1 MRKCLQPQRRYI
13 RATTGFTTLSLVA
26 LLCSLPVSG
35 QIADA
40 TRLFEEGNQLYIQGA
55 YLEAV
60 ARYEEAQTYGYT
72 SGALLLNAGNAYY
85 RLDQP
90 GQALRYYE
98 KAYRLLGEEP
108 HLMHNLQFVRAQ
120 VASPFAAL
128 PVPVW
133 QQWWQA
139 AVGARSPWLYFAAGA
154 VFYLASCL
162 LFAHR
167 AWTQRRS
174 PWHRRA
180 RTATLGLAIVLLVMA
195 YGGSLGTTSGAAAV
209 VIEPTAE
216 LREDPNGPVILDVAE
231 GVKVDI
237 LGLHDDVAEVRLPNG
252 ARGYVSRE
260 VLGEI

>member
-1 MRKCLQPQRRYI
+1 MRKYSQPKRRYI
-13 RATTGFTTLSLVA
+13 GVARGTAAVLLVA
-26 LLCSLPVSG
+26 LLSALPVSA

-60 ARYEEAQTYGYT
+60 ARFEEAQTYGLT
-72 SGALLLNAGNAYY
+72 SGALLLNVGNAYY
-85 RLDQP
+85 RLDQR

-120 VASPFAAL
+120 VASPIAAL

-139 AVGARSPWLYFAAGA
+139 AVGARSPWLFFAAGA

-180 RTATLGLAIVLLVMA
+180 RTATLGLALVLLVMA
-195 YGGSLGTTSGAAAV
+195 YGGSLGTSSGTAAI

-216 LREDPNGPVILDVAE
+216 LREDPNGPAILDVTE
-231 GVKVDI
+231 GVKVDV
-237 LGLHDDVAEVRLPNG
+237 LGLHDGVAEVRLPNG
-252 ARGYVSRE
+252 VRGYVSRE
-260 VLGEI
+260 FLGEI